1 MKRLLDDLNMVGSLK
16 FHGGELWSPVL
27 LCVGPGTFKRGSL
40 EQGNYVRDFFLR
52 KLMLSPKEGRSLI
65 GKNRFFPDGGLLKT
79 SIAHWSPMFLLIHV
93 TLLYM
98 TISLS
103 ASLSHYDQHG
113 SHGSPESTGT

>member
-1 MKRLLDDLNMVGSLK
+1 MKRLLYDLNMVGFPK

-27 LCVGPGTFKRGSL
+27 LCVCPGTFKRGSL

-65 GKNRFFPDGGLLKT
+65 GKNRFIPDGGLLKT
-79 SIAHWSPMFLLIHV
+79 SIARWSPMFLLIHV
-93 TLLYM
+93 TIL